1 MLLFC
6 KKRMLKSAS
15 FDADPNI
22 YYRTENNLFLRKM
35 SILYNV
41 DRKKFYT
48 TSSQSH
54 ENLISAVV
62 TVSEKGV

>member
-1 MLLFC
+1 M
-6 KKRMLKSAS
+6 
-15 FDADPNI
+15 
-22 YYRTENNLFLRKM
+22 RKM

-41 DRKKFYT
+41 DRKIFYT
-48 TSSQSH
+48 ISSQSH